1 MENKQ
6 APVEGEFISSSD
18 MLELEKERIKSH
30 DKRTDVAILAIQKND
45 EADKRMF
52 DFHMAKLAQ
61 DTGIKAQQVTI
72 ARNLIYG
79 TSIAAGTIVLS
90 LLFFSFYGDNNQSQL
105 ASSLLSSGVKALS
118 GIGLY
123 LLGKGAFNKLTK
135 SPSE

>member
-1 MENKQ
+1 MEDSHTPAK
-6 APVEGEFISSSD
+6 GEFISSSD

-52 DFHMAKLAQ
+52 DFHMAKLSQ
-61 DTGIKAQQVTI
+61 DANIKVQQVSI

-79 TSIAAGTIVLS
+79 ACFILTAVSLA
-90 LLFFSFYGDNNQSQL
+90 LLFFSFYGNQEQSQI
-105 ASSLLSSGVKALS
+105 ASSLISSIAKGLS

-135 SPSE
+135 PPSE